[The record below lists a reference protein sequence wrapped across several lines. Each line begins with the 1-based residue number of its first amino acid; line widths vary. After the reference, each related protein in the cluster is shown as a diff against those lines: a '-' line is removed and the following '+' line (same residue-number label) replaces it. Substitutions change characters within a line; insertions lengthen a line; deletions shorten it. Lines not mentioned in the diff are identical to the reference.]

1 MTALRRRK
9 PQQTLLVHSPSSPP
23 LLLLLRLNQTF
34 PNPNDFDS
42 SALSHVY
49 LRGLVN
55 HWRNKAIPGKA
66 WNTSN
71 HRLNPRLSVFY
82 IASVLFNGGD
92 SRQMSSRAKINAGLP
107 PSPIIWLS
115 SQRDWTKVKYCVA
128 FRNVRN
134 SQNALGG
141 LIFRTQ
147 KELITTSL
155 KYFAYFVDF

>member
-1 MTALRRRK
+1 MDARFVTALRRRK

-23 LLLLLRLNQTF
+23 LLLLRLNQTF

-49 LRGLVN
+49 LHGLVI

-71 HRLNPRLSVFY
+71 HRLNPRLSVVY

-92 SRQMSSRAKINAGLP
+92 SETN
-107 PSPIIWLS
+107 
-115 SQRDWTKVKYCVA
+115 
-128 FRNVRN
+128 
-134 SQNALGG
+134 
-141 LIFRTQ
+141 
-147 KELITTSL
+147 E
-155 KYFAYFVDF
+155 